1 MDESIALVEFS
12 KHSERV
18 WSEPFDYA
26 HIEVGLKIWNPHRF
40 RPRTTTFRQDE
51 DAALAEKFGDGRP
64 APADKDDEGAS
75 FSFKGGASTFDG
87 FSVFASPRQPRHRK
101 TVVGTPQVL
110 APRRLE

>member
-1 MDESIALVEFS
+1 MISTQVAR
-12 KHSERV
+12 KAA
-18 WSEPFDYA
+18 EP
-26 HIEVGLKIWNPHRF
+26 PF

-110 APRRLE
+110 PPRRLE